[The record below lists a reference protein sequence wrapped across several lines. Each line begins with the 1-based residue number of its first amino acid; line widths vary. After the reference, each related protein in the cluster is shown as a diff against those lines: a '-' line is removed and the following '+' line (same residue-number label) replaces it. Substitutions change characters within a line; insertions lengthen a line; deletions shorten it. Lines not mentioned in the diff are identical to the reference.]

1 MTSPTPPLTNQQKVD
16 QGIKALRVGQREKAR
31 QLLTEVVTADEG
43 NEKAW
48 LWLSSAVDTDQ
59 ERQLCLENVLT
70 INPHNEAALQ
80 GIAKLQRQKALSP
93 YVQPI
98 EIVYQQYSQID
109 DIWAR
114 ENAEMC
120 PYCAAELQ
128 RTDTRCQQCKQ
139 KLVAKYYRHEKPQ
152 SGFHVYWV
160 LILSLSQLF
169 LLQLILDG
177 LLGEPVNT
185 MVLHGLMIPVFLLLA
200 IFLYLRHTWAYIASL
215 VALFIS
221 AALIITA
228 PYIKTAFSD
237 VFADGI
243 IGRTPIFGL
252 AIGASSLITGAIRIL
267 QLAGIAL
274 AAFYGIFVVSPDFA
288 QETVLLRAEVN
299 RKASTAS
306 SLFMAGDRYAKTKM
320 WAAAVL
326 NWQRAVALDPTRL
339 LYQLSLAQA
348 YAQIGFHGRS
358 LDVLQSASKIV
369 TTPEAKAK
377 IKELQI
383 QVEASMKQQK

>member
-1 MTSPTPPLTNQQKVD
+1 MASSNLPLTNQQKVD
-16 QGIKALRVGQREKAR
+16 QGIKALRAGQREKAR
-31 QLLTEVVTADEG
+31 QLLTEVVTADED

-70 INPHNEAALQ
+70 INPHNQAALQ
-80 GIAKLQRQKALSP
+80 GIAKLQSPKAPSP
-93 YVQPI
+93 PAQPI
-98 EIVYQQYSQID
+98 EIIYQQYSQID
-109 DIWAR
+109 DIWAK
-114 ENAEMC
+114 ENAELC

-139 KLVAKYYRHEKPQ
+139 KLAVKYYRHEKPQ
-152 SGFHVYWV
+152 PGFHVYWV

-169 LLQLILDG
+169 LLQLIIDG
-177 LLGEPVNT
+177 LLGEPLNT
-185 MVLHGLMIPVFLLLA
+185 MVLHGLMIPVFLVLT
-200 IFLYLRHTWAYIASL
+200 IFLYLRHTWAHIASL

-221 AALIITA
+221 AALIIAA
-228 PYIKTAFSD
+228 PYVKTAISD
-237 VFADGI
+237 VFADGL
-243 IGRTPIFGL
+243 IGRTPIFAL
-252 AIGASSLITGAIRIL
+252 AIGFSSFITGALRVL
-267 QLAGIAL
+267 QLAGLTL
-274 AAFYGIFVVSPDFA
+274 AAFYGIFVVPPDFT

-306 SLFMAGDRYAKTKM
+306 NLFMAGDRYAKNKM

-348 YAQIGFHGRS
+348 YEKLGFHGRS
-358 LDVLQSASKIV
+358 LDVLQSANKIV

-383 QVEASMKQQK
+383 QVEAKMKQQK